1 MGLRPNGGP
10 EAADLLSPEGPLQK
24 SGFTGGP
31 SPFVLHLQSV
41 SFFEKDGMRPVSN
54 AKRSLLCLLAVTGLG
69 WGAHA
74 QAATGLTWRNGSDLL
89 AVGLPALAAGSAWGQ
104 NDTEGFKQLTLSMV
118 TTVGTAELLK
128 RTVHEMRPDGS
139 DNKSFPSGHTAV
151 AFAAVRFMDTRY
163 GEQMTPY
170 TPWLYVAAGMTGVA
184 RVEANKHHWRDVLAG
199 GALGWG
205 ASQLWTQPVQGGQLS
220 VVPANKGMALAWQRT
235 W

>member
-1 MGLRPNGGP
+1 M
-10 EAADLLSPEGPLQK
+10 
-24 SGFTGGP
+24 FH
-31 SPFVLHLQSV
+31 FLHV
-41 SFFEKDGMRPVSN
+41 
-54 AKRSLLCLLAVTGLG
+54 KRFYREMVAVACLLCAAHTHAGTGLS
-69 WGAHA
+69 
-74 QAATGLTWRNGSDLL
+74 WRNGSDLL
-89 AVGLPALAAGSAWGQ
+89 AVGLPALAAGAAWGQ
-104 NDTEGFKQLTLSMV
+104 GDTEGFKQLTLSMV

-128 RTVHEMRPDGS
+128 RSVHSMRPDGS

-151 AFAAVRFMDTRY
+151 AFAAVRFMDKRY
-163 GEQMTPY
+163 GEQMAPY